1 MDSVELIKKLYE
13 YDYWANQETLAGL
26 ATLTSG
32 QEKPLKYFSHVIAA
46 QQIWRA
52 RFDDPAPFT
61 GDAWPATSLEDCRT
75 AIDELRAQWADLLG
89 RMTEEELAEDL
100 VYKNLKGN
108 DLRTPIGDALMH
120 VITHSVHHRG
130 QAAAAIRDAGGQP
143 SATDFVVYV
152 REKKS

>member
-32 QEKPLKYFSHVIAA
+32 QGKPLKYFSYVIAA

-89 RMTEEELAEDL
+89 RMTEE
-100 VYKNLKGN
+100 
-108 DLRTPIGDALMH
+108 
-120 VITHSVHHRG
+120 
-130 QAAAAIRDAGGQP
+130 
-143 SATDFVVYV
+143 
-152 REKKS
+152 